1 MNFRS
6 HVYTPLHNAAIWIAA
21 WLYGLESYDDTET
34 ALIDLGGAPSLDI
47 FTALRRH
54 ASPLLND
61 NPTGEPIMRLEFPGP
76 GDAPHLP
83 AGSDAALAAQHSG
96 ALVFA
101 SPVIN
106 EQVVITPPLD
116 NPRWFHLTDALPSP
130 HIPAPGEADLELS
143 EAIRRAATLID
154 ARGYR
159 SDALAN
165 PRFIVGMVGDTY
177 DLSGLP
183 DATPQRTLK
192 LLTRADHISA
202 IIEAVISYSGDHSLD
217 AELLALTR
225 PIRHARIA
233 AVNYAVAE
241 WGRLK
246 R

>member
-34 ALIDLGGAPSLDI
+34 ALIDLSGAPSLDM

-54 ASPLLND
+54 ASPLLDD
-61 NPTGEPIMRLEFPGP
+61 NPTGEPIVRLEFPGP

-101 SPVIN
+101 SPVPN

-130 HIPAPGEADLELS
+130 HIPTPGQADLELS

-154 ARGYR
+154 ARGFYTGKELGMLFILARR
-159 SDALAN
+159 SE
-165 PRFIVGMVGDTY
+165 
-177 DLSGLP
+177 
-183 DATPQRTLK
+183 
-192 LLTRADHISA
+192 TRDIFRV
-202 IIEAVISYSGDHSLD
+202 IDEIDPEAFVSQS
-217 AELLALTR
+217 
-225 PIRHARIA
+225 
-233 AVNYAVAE
+233 AVNGVYGIGFDKMKVGSRKKIADDDAKVNE
-241 WGRLK
+241 NQ
-246 R
+246 